1 MLSCCVLFDGLDDAV
16 DIVGTGGDGADT
28 VNISTGATI
37 LAAAAG
43 AKVAKVP
50 RFSLSTFPDWDY
62 AQAMVVMCC
71 CLLAR
76 FAAREQGELVGVR
89 QRRCARGAGCQHRP
103 WTRGTAAYIV
113 MSWTTKST

>member
-1 MLSCCVLFDGLDDAV
+1 LVRSFDPEA
-16 DIVGTGGDGADT
+16 
-28 VNISTGATI
+28 NS
-37 LAAAAG
+37 

-76 FAAREQGELVGVR
+76 CAAREQGELIGVR
-89 QRRCARGAGCQHRP
+89 QRADVLEALGVNIHLGPEVLPH
-103 WTRGTAAYIV
+103 T
-113 MSWTTKST
+113 